1 MAKGCGH
8 CVCIK
13 GYKIYIYIYV
23 ALRGLLWAT
32 NISCRLHFWAT
43 KIFFATLMS
52 IKGYEKIIVAQK
64 VYEWA
69 TTL

>member
-13 GYKIYIYIYV
+13 GYEIYICG
-23 ALRGLLWAT
+23 LRGVIMGDEQQSSPMHPLLGY
-32 NISCRLHFWAT
+32 
-43 KIFFATLMS
+43 KFFFFVALMS